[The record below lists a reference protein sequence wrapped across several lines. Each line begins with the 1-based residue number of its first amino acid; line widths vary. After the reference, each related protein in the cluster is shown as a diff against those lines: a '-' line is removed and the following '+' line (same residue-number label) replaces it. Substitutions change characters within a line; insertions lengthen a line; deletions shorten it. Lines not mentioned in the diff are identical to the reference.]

1 MTLKVTTDLIDK
13 TVVLTLQGSLN
24 EYATELHEVD
34 VHPDYDLSLDLRYL
48 SAINSVG
55 IRSFQKWISKV
66 QCPRIIL
73 LRCPR
78 SFVHQLNMVHGFVPA
93 RTEIKSFYVA
103 YYSEATGSELEKL
116 FVRGVDYEVENGKIQ
131 IKDSEVRDAYGNLME
146 LEDIK
151 GHYFKFLELYK

>member
-1 MTLKVTTDLIDK
+1 MPLKVTTDLIDK

-24 EYATELHEVD
+24 EYATELHEVE

-48 SAINSVG
+48 TAINSIG
-55 IRSFQKWISKV
+55 IRNFHKWISKV
-66 QCPRIIL
+66 QSPRIIL

-93 RTEIKSFYVA
+93 RTEIKSFYVT

-116 FVRGVDYEVENGKIQ
+116 FVRGIDYDVESGKIQ
-131 IKDSEVRDAYGNLME
+131 IKNADVRDAYGNQME

-151 GHYFKFLELYK
+151 GQYFKFLEFYK